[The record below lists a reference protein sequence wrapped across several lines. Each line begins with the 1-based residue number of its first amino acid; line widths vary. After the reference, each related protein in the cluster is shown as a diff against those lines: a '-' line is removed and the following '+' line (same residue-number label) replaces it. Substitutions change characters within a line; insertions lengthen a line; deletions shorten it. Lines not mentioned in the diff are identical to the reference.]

1 MVIQMKGGAR
11 KEKNMTGNEAV
22 LIDFPGQKKKAWKRD
37 KLNKNKK
44 GSVYERGGKLYVY
57 FFYKNE
63 REDYA

>member
-1 MVIQMKGGAR
+1 MLYRHADTDERRCTKG
-11 KEKNMTGNEAV
+11 KNMTGNEAV

-57 FFYKNE
+57 FF
-63 REDYA
+63 